1 MAMTVQL
8 TIRSWPRQSNY
19 HTIMATT
26 VQLPYD
32 HGHDSPTTIRSWPRQ
47 SNYHTIMAMTVQL
60 PYDHGHDS
68 PTTIRSMPQ
77 SHYEITWVWFL
88 WCYFQQYF
96 SFIRGGNQMTLRKP
110 DLQQVIDKLNN
121 IMLYTLPWVGF
132 ELTIS
137 VVMGIDCMGVTLCH
151 EYIMIWLIRLWPFS
165 ANEISH
171 STQSSLVTLI
181 VLQSTFSLDNTWG
194 QLTFDP

>member
-1 MAMTVQL
+1 MTVQL

-19 HTIMATT
+19 HAIMATT
-26 VQLPYD
+26 VL
-32 HGHDSPTTIRSWPRQ
+32 TTIRSWPRQ

-68 PTTIRSMPQ
+68 PTTIRSMPRQ

-88 WCYFQQYF
+88 WCLTLLSTIFQFYWW
-96 SFIRGGNQMTLRKP
+96 RKP

-151 EYIMIWLIRLWPFS
+151 EYIMMWLKKS
-165 ANEISH
+165 GH
-171 STQSSLVTLI
+171 
-181 VLQSTFSLDNTWG
+181 
-194 QLTFDP
+194 

>member
-8 TIRSWPRQSNY
+8 PYDHGHDSPTYHTIMATTVQLPYDHGHDSPTTIRSWPRQSNY

-32 HGHDSPTTIRSWPRQ
+32 HGHDSPTTIRSWPRR
-47 SNYHTIMAMTVQL
+47 
-60 PYDHGHDS
+60 

-151 EYIMIWLIRLWPFS
+151 EYIMMWLKKS
-165 ANEISH
+165 GH
-171 STQSSLVTLI
+171 
-181 VLQSTFSLDNTWG
+181 
-194 QLTFDP
+194 